1 MLRNICFGIVLVF
14 GYMSAAYAEVKIS
27 ACHGNGGYPPYHFT
41 NPQEPRN
48 PEMIGV
54 SIDLAK
60 VIFEKLS
67 IELEIKALPWKR
79 CFNSAK
85 EGRGFD
91 MIIDGSFK
99 TDRQAFFAY
108 TSMIHVLNPGV
119 ALRKDSKWAQ
129 LGMLK
134 ATDLKDAIICSNR
147 GTNLEPYGF
156 NNDQIPTRASGV
168 KQGLYM
174 VDSKRCDGYLTLYQV
189 FNGHYRYGNEG
200 ALPDSLVIRKF
211 DTDKT
216 FDLHFMVSKTRPDA
230 DKLAMKINAVLAEMY
245 KDGSMDHLWKKYLN

>member
-1 MLRNICFGIVLVF
+1 MLKNICFGIVLVF
-14 GYMSAAYAEVKIS
+14 GYMSTAYAEVKIS

-60 VIFEKLS
+60 AIFAKLS
-67 IELEIKALPWKR
+67 IDLEIKALPWKR

-99 TDRQAFFAY
+99 ADRQAFFAY
-108 TSMIHVLNPGV
+108 TSKMHVLNPAV
-119 ALRKDSKWAQ
+119 AVRQDSKWAQ
-129 LGMLK
+129 SEMLK

-147 GTNLEPYGF
+147 GTNLVPYGF
-156 NNDQIPTRASGV
+156 TNDQISTRASGV

-189 FNGHYRYGNEG
+189 FNGHYRYGNEDV
-200 ALPDSLVIRKF
+200 LPDSLVIRKF
-211 DTDKT
+211 ETDKT
-216 FDLHFMVSKTRPDA
+216 FDLHFMVSKTRSDA
-230 DKLAMKINAVLAEMY
+230 DELATKINKVLAEIH
-245 KDGSMDHLWKKYLN
+245 KDGSLDLLWNSYLN